1 MISVWFFPYICT
13 GINKT
18 FRACRTYKLKKT
30 DAMTKIEQLNYI
42 DRFHYDNLS
51 KDELRMLILE
61 MLQDDSLFRSFRL
74 FAPVK

>member
-1 MISVWFFPYICT
+1 
-13 GINKT
+13 
-18 FRACRTYKLKKT
+18 
-30 DAMTKIEQLNYI
+30 MTKIEQLNYI